1 MMQLV
6 FQKTLRTELTHLSP
20 ELYTFKHF
28 VPFVPIQ
35 MQQETVYL
43 VAPSAKLG
51 AFLVYA
57 YWCTNANR
65 KHLRDCL
72 STFLILF

>member
-6 FQKTLRTELTHLSP
+6 FQKTLRTELTQLSP

-51 AFLVYA
+51 AFFGICLLV
-57 YWCTNANR
+57 
-65 KHLRDCL
+65 H
-72 STFLILF
+72 